1 MVPKEDLLMATHR
14 NFFPV
19 TKMPWHNDD
28 HKFGEGA
35 IDYSLPNK
43 IVPLPPPPIDATIA
57 LVDSGRCYVCG
68 AFAVYLF
75 KGKMYCSACWLAWD
89 EDFGG

>member
-1 MVPKEDLLMATHR
+1 MATHKS
-14 NFFPV
+14 FFPV
-19 TKMPWHNDD
+19 TKMPWHTEE
-28 HKFGEGA
+28 HQVGESSEETPVKDLD
-35 IDYSLPNK
+35 IEW
-43 IVPLPPPPIDATIA
+43 VPVLRPPIDATIA